1 MGVMDPA
8 ALAACIE
15 KAFGELDRPPL
26 EEMAAEDTYMDQSF
40 IDGVG
45 SLTWQELRP
54 LRDYVGDGSEICLL
68 SAKAY
73 RYYIP
78 AYLVALTDESGADF
92 YLTGVLDSLWYERP
106 RSSGDISRLRDYFD
120 PNKGLDETLHEI
132 ETQMPEL
139 PDGERMAAA
148 KTRVHVARQ
157 LAKMKELT
165 GHDLLD
171 GSSLAPHRRRV
182 WEERMP
188 LLSDPQKKCIA
199 QVLMHILE
207 STADEF
213 DAPHIQTMLDQY
225 WGAFSAKR

>member
-1 MGVMDPA
+1 MDA
-8 ALAACIE
+8 EALVACIE

-92 YLTGVLDSLWYERP
+92 YLTGVLDSLWYEHP
-106 RSSGDISRLRDYFD
+106 HSLGDRTLLRDHFD
-120 PNKGLDETLHEI
+120 PHKGLDQTLHELEI
-132 ETQMPEL
+132 QVPQLTDQ
-139 PDGERMAAA
+139 ERMIAAE
-148 KTRVHVARQ
+148 TRVRVSKQ
-157 LAKMKELT
+157 LATLKEIT

-171 GSSLAPHRRRV
+171 GSSLAPLRRRV

-188 LLSDPQKKCIA
+188 LLTGSQKRCIA
-199 QVLMHILE
+199 HVLMHILE

-213 DAPHIQTMLDQY
+213 DAPDIQFVLDKY
-225 WGAFSAKR
+225 WRAFL